1 MLICED
7 CFAVEE
13 IRYKINEIATSLGHC
28 DVCGDYGKLCDLN
41 YFIDFFRE
49 ILHLFEKTDKDG
61 LPVVEIIQNDWNIFN
76 NKESGYFILREV
88 ISHDES
94 IRFSIDDKVRYIDSI
109 KEQVDSWDRLK
120 KQVKEETRFFADVD
134 DLRANNILEINEPLK
149 EGHVLYRARIIPENC
164 DKLAPKEMGCPQK
177 EKTPAGRANPLGIPY
192 LYLCDD
198 IETTYYEV
206 RAVYLDRLA
215 IGSFVVQRQLSIVNF
230 HYDINLYIAY
240 SDDEKTLEEVVVR
253 KKIIDAISTDLSRPL
268 RRYDSEIEYIP
279 TQLICEY
286 CKRIINA
293 DGISFESSL
302 RKGHT
307 NYVIFDQRDAKCT
320 KVDVHEIQKIE
331 ISKV

>member
-13 IRYKINEIATSLGHC
+13 IRSKINESATSSGNC
-28 DVCGDYGKLCDLN
+28 DVCGDYEKLCDLN
-41 YFIDFFRE
+41 YFIDFFHE
-49 ILHLFEKTDKDG
+49 VLHLFEKSDKDG
-61 LPVVEIIQNDWNIFN
+61 LPVVEIIQNDWNIFKD
-76 NKESGYFILREV
+76 KECGHSILSEV
-88 ISHDES
+88 IDHDES
-94 IRFSIDDKVRYIDSI
+94 IKFSIDDKVCYIDAI
-109 KEQVDSWDRLK
+109 KEKVDSWDRLK
-120 KQVKEETRFFADVD
+120 KQVKEETRFFADIE
-134 DLRANNILEINEPLK
+134 DLQANNILEPNETLK
-149 EGHVLYRARIIPENC
+149 EGNVLYRARIIPENC
-164 DKLAPKEMGCPQK
+164 DRLTPKDMGCPQK
-177 EKTPAGRANPLGIPY
+177 EKSTAGRANPLGIPY

-198 IETTYYEV
+198 VDTTYYEV

-240 SDDEKTLEEVVVR
+240 ADGEKPLEDVVAR
-253 KKIIDAISTDLSRPL
+253 KKIIDAISSDLSRPL

-286 CKRIINA
+286 CKRMINA

-320 KVDVHEIQKIE
+320 KIDVHEIQKIE
-331 ISKV
+331 ISKA